1 MRIRFRIKS
10 LLMLMAGVALTLVLA
25 RTWIYPPGVNL
36 NIRRPNVYE
45 VQGESVTPASVP
57 EVLAASAKRN
67 PRLLRIYIAEG
78 VGISN
83 DEVNKALKI
92 GREAGFESFAVD
104 HYADGLLGS
113 IDF

>member
-1 MRIRFRIKS
+1 
-10 LLMLMAGVALTLVLA
+10 MAGLALTLVVA

-36 NIRRPNVYE
+36 NMRRPNVYE
-45 VQGESVTPASVP
+45 VQGESVTPASVS
-57 EVLAASAKRN
+57 EALAARAKQN

-83 DEVNKALKI
+83 DEVNKALEI